1 MMSATNT
8 TGRTG
13 IHTIA
18 TPQPDR
24 TNAPAMIRARFAR
37 VSVDKGADR
46 RMRHDADEATARKH
60 GADRGL
66 APLRLCKQEDV
77 YIGAEPATHIGE
89 EEIEPVQS
97 V

>member
-24 TNAPAMIRARFAR
+24 TNAPAMIRTRFA
-37 VSVDKGADR
+37 VWW
-46 RMRHDADEATARKH
+46 
-60 GADRGL
+60 
-66 APLRLCKQEDV
+66 
-77 YIGAEPATHIGE
+77 
-89 EEIEPVQS
+89 
-97 V
+97 